1 MCDSVR
7 RRSSTRMPCSRS
19 LSVIPAQSFRNS
31 STIIYTTGAG
41 NMVPPRDP
49 DDDDESEDEE
59 DDDRNEELDPAVIR
73 EPDANRSTSRTSFYG
88 CRGSLRP
95 REDIRTVNG
104 WVHSVRGWHRHTRA
118 AAKKPAT
125 PWDAPSLGLHPPAT
139 RSPMRHQ
146 SPFLS
151 TLI

>member
-1 MCDSVR
+1 MLEEFGSIKLRGGVMMRITLDILDLAKLGE
-7 RRSSTRMPCSRS
+7 T
-19 LSVIPAQSFRNS
+19 
-31 STIIYTTGAG
+31 
-41 NMVPPRDP
+41 VPPQDP

-104 WVHSVRGWHRHTRA
+104 WVDSVRGWHRHTRA

-125 PWDAPSLGLHPPAT
+125 PWDAPSLGLQPPAT